1 MRDAINRNFYPEK
14 LSPQAAAPA
23 APELPAPAA
32 PHGANFV
39 QPQVKMPMTMN
50 LGGTVPAALV
60 LPGLADGDVVPQTA
74 PLAPVP
80 LNATTPSP
88 ADVLD
93 PSYWDLG
100 TIGKGLLKGIAG
112 LDTRK
117 AERADI
123 ETVKRLCMNQGI
135 KNKLI
140 LSSTK

>member
-1 MRDAINRNFYPEK
+1 MSGSTRRAGARRFRSMNSFG
-14 LSPQAAAPA
+14 LAAPSWTHEK
-23 APELPAPAA
+23 PE
-32 PHGANFV
+32 G
-39 QPQVKMPMTMN
+39 
-50 LGGTVPAALV
+50 LGGTAPAALV